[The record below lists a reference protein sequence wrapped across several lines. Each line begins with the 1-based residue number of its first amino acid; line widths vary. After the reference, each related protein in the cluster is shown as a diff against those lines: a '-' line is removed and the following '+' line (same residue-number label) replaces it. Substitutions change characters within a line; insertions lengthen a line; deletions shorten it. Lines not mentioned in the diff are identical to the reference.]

1 MCYYVLGFE
10 MAEGGSFDL
19 NFETLTNQAK
29 WLINGLPN
37 FEYQL
42 REYCLSGRKR
52 MTILLC
58 GKTGVGKSHLT
69 NALIGKVLA
78 KEGEDLDPETDE
90 VNITLYHS
98 HKIVSQK
105 IEENK
110 LILFWIFR
118 HLHAFLRY
126 DQCTKV

>member
-1 MCYYVLGFE
+1 
-10 MAEGGSFDL
+10 MAEGGTSDE
-19 NFETLTNQAK
+19 NFGTLPSQAR

-42 REYCLSGRKR
+42 REYCLSGRRK

-78 KEGEDLDPETDE
+78 KEGEDLDPQTDE
-90 VNITLYHS
+90 VSDFANT
-98 HKIVSQK
+98 
-105 IEENK
+105 
-110 LILFWIFR
+110 
-118 HLHAFLRY
+118 
-126 DQCTKV
+126 

>member
-1 MCYYVLGFE
+1 MLDFE
-10 MAEGGSFDL
+10 MEEGGSPDITFG
-19 NFETLTNQAK
+19 TLPNQAR

-42 REYCLSGRKR
+42 REFCSSGRKHIN
-52 MTILLC
+52 ILLC

-90 VNITLYHS
+90 VSDLTNT
-98 HKIVSQK
+98 
-105 IEENK
+105 
-110 LILFWIFR
+110 
-118 HLHAFLRY
+118 
-126 DQCTKV
+126 